1 MEQLESDKPNF
12 NVKKERKRRVKPASF
27 KEAGCPS
34 GHASKELS
42 DNLDQGII
50 NHNVETGEHEVIVSK
65 GDYKIDI
72 ENLEKQASFFEAG
85 CPSGHEQP
93 VLVSKEEINKK
104 ENKRVKKTQP
114 VVPEK
119 IEDNY
124 LNEIIVMKHT
134 LNSTNFYLTQII
146 NGIDKIVLFLNKKSN
161 EVGPFV
167 KYSSC

>member
-1 MEQLESDKPNF
+1 MEQLESDKPNI
-12 NVKKERKRRVKPASF
+12 NVKKERKRRVKP
-27 KEAGCPS
+27 
-34 GHASKELS
+34 ASKELS

-72 ENLEKQASFFEAG
+72 ENLEKQ
-85 CPSGHEQP
+85 EQP
-93 VLVSKEEINKK
+93 ALVSKEEINKK

-114 VVPEK
+114 VVSEK

-124 LNEIIVMKHT
+124 YAELIVMKNT
-134 LNSTNFYLTQII
+134 IYNTNFLLTQII
-146 NGIDKIVLFLNKKSN
+146 NGIDKIVYFLNKKSN

-167 KYSSC
+167 KYSTC